1 MIFVLLIFLVFIDVV
16 FLLLGI
22 FFLLSKLVE
31 FLELVKIFLFLLF
44 FINGIGFNKVDLKRF
59 EKIILGIKILCK

>member
-59 EKIILGIKILCK
+59 EKLILEIKILCK